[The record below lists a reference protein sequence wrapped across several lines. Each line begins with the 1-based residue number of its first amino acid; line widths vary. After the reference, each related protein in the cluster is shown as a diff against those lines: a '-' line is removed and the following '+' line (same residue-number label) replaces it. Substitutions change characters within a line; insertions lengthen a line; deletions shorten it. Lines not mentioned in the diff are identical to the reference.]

1 MNTSWGPHTPAKWG
15 HMIKTLATLLLL
27 AGFVISARA
36 EIPGNTIKIGV
47 LTDMNAGNADAT
59 GQGSVVAA
67 QLAVED
73 AKKFLPGV
81 KIDVINADH
90 QNKADIAASIARE
103 WVSKGVN
110 VIADV
115 PFSSAGLAVSEATR
129 NTPRSI
135 FIASGTGTSDLTGKV
150 CSPNTVHWTYDTY
163 ATGNAV
169 ARALIGQGLKTWF
182 FITAD
187 YAFGAALERD
197 TSQGIAALGGTVL
210 GQVKNPSFAPD
221 FSSYV
226 LTAQNSKADVIAIA
240 NASIDF
246 INIVKQAREFGINKG
261 SQRLAALLTL
271 ITDVQSLGLET
282 AQGLF
287 LASPFYWDLNDRTR
301 VFSARFSERMHGRKP
316 TMLQAGVYSGVLH
329 DLKAVKDTGNT
340 EAASVMDAMERLPA
354 DDDAFGKGS
363 VRKDGRAL
371 HDFHLFQVKTPAES
385 KGPWDDYKL
394 IATIPGDQAFRPLAE
409 GGCPL
414 VK

>member
-1 MNTSWGPHTPAKWG
+1 MKFRE
-15 HMIKTLATLLLL
+15 KLLTLACIVALI
-27 AGFVISARA
+27 AAPA
-36 EIPGNTIKIGV
+36 AWADIPGKTVTIGV

-67 QLAVED
+67 QLAVEE
-73 AKKFLPGV
+73 ARKFLPDL

-90 QNKADIAASIARE
+90 QNKADVAASIARE
-103 WVSKGVN
+103 WVNNGVN

-115 PFSSAGLAVSEATR
+115 PFSSAGLAVNEVTR

-135 FIASGTGTSDLTGKV
+135 FIASGTGTSDLTGKF

-169 ARALIGQGLKTWF
+169 ARALVGQGKKKWF

-197 TSQGIAALGGTVL
+197 TSQGIAALGGTVV
-210 GQVKNPSFAPD
+210 GRVKNPAFASD

-246 INIVKQAREFGINKG
+246 VNIVKQAREFGINNG
-261 SQRLAALLTL
+261 PQRLAALLTL
-271 ITDVQSLGLET
+271 ITDVQSLGLEA
-282 AQGLF
+282 AQGIY
-287 LASPFYWDLNDRTR
+287 LASPFYWDFDDRSR
-301 VFSARFSERMHGRKP
+301 AFSARFAERMHGRKP

-329 DLKAVKDTGNT
+329 YLKAVKDTGST
-340 EAASVMDAMERLPA
+340 EAAPVMAAMQRLPA

-371 HDFHLFQVKTPAES
+371 HDFHLFQVKAPAES

-394 IATIPGDQAFRPLAE
+394 IATVPGDQAFRPLAD